1 MPQSHVAYVS
11 DFLLSVRAIALA
23 GQDLQD
29 ALAQGDAEAQD
40 FAIAELE
47 QAYARYDQASESYR
61 TFMLGRLGTTRSAVQ
76 AERVSVDALGSV
88 VADLQVAHVLLA
100 AGQSIGE
107 LEAPAARTRAVGA
120 APPLAD
126 ALRSLDE
133 TTRSLRWALAT
144 PISRPVAATR
154 GLFGPSQPVVI
165 EPVQSSSVEQALNTF
180 RSIATDTLEY
190 VVAGVH
196 KAIRSCIEAISGL
209 DEKAILGALEML
221 VGELGALPEV
231 GRLIRLGVDRL
242 KKAVTAIVTF
252 LGDEVM
258 DALKAKL
265 KELVQQWLSAQQ
277 IDAELRKALNIQA
290 TQKLIEEVSA
300 RSGLTG
306 DQLDRAST
314 ALKVLRARFDGHV
327 ETIAQASKTV
337 AVVGGLLATSGL
349 GVKAVLLAAVAYLAI
364 IAWAVGMGMDYA
376 DAGRVLNRVQGIG
389 MIAQE
394 LIQ

>member
-76 AERVSVDALGSV
+76 AERVSVDTLGSV

-100 AGQSIGE
+100 AGQSVGE
-107 LEAPAARTRAVGA
+107 IEEPAMRTRAVGP
-120 APPLAD
+120 APMLAD

-133 TTRSLRWALAT
+133 TARGLRWALAM

-154 GLFGPSQPVVI
+154 SLFGPPQPVVI
-165 EPVQSSSVEQALNTF
+165 EPVQSPSVEQALSTF
-180 RSIATDTLEY
+180 RSIAMDTLEH

-196 KAIRSCIEAISGL
+196 KAIRSCIEAISSL
-209 DEKAILGALEML
+209 DEKAILSALEML
-221 VGELGALPEV
+221 VGEIGALPEI

-242 KKAVTAIVTF
+242 KKAITAIITF

-265 KELVQQWLSAQQ
+265 KEMVQQWLSAQQ
-277 IDAELRKALNIQA
+277 LDAELRKALNIQA

-300 RSGLTG
+300 RPGLIG
-306 DQLDRAST
+306 DQLDQAST
-314 ALKVLRARFDGHV
+314 AIKVLRVRFDGHV

-364 IAWAVGMGMDYA
+364 IAWAVGMGIDYA
-376 DAGRVLNRVQGIG
+376 DSGRILNRVQGIG

-394 LIQ
+394 LIR

>member
-11 DFLLSVRAIALA
+11 DFLLSFRAIALA
-23 GQDLQD
+23 GRDLQD

-100 AGQSIGE
+100 AGQSAGE
-107 LEAPAARTRAVGA
+107 IEEPATRARAVGT
-120 APPLAD
+120 APMLAD

-133 TTRSLRWALAT
+133 TARGLRRALAT
-144 PISRPVAATR
+144 PISQPIPPTR
-154 GLFGPSQPVVI
+154 SLFGPPQPVVI
-165 EPVQSSSVEQALNTF
+165 EPVQSSSLEQALNTF
-180 RSIATDTLEY
+180 RTMALDALEH
-190 VVAGVH
+190 VVDGVH

-209 DEKAILGALEML
+209 DEKAILSALEML
-221 VGELGALPEV
+221 VGEIGALPEV

-242 KKAVTAIVTF
+242 KKAVTAVVAF

-265 KELVQQWLSAQQ
+265 KEVIQQWLSAQQ
-277 IDAELRKALNIQA
+277 IDAELRKVLNIQA
-290 TQKLIEEVSA
+290 TRKLIEEVSV
-300 RSGLTG
+300 RSDLSG

-314 ALKVLRARFDGHV
+314 AIKVLRARFDGHV

-337 AVVGGLLATSGL
+337 AVVGGLLVTSGL

-364 IAWAVGMGMDYA
+364 IAWAIGMGLDYA
-376 DAGRVLNRVQGIG
+376 DSGRILNRVQGIG